1 MTFGAID
8 NSDVS
13 SIEFLT
19 QGRLTTKPSSFLNEF
34 AGGGVDM
41 DLSMMQDFDFDRYL
55 SIARCKT
62 YPQVNFHSF
71 LQNSDSGPSGSLGA
85 FPVFES
91 DDNVDVGG
99 E

>member
-1 MTFGAID
+1 
-8 NSDVS
+8 
-13 SIEFLT
+13 
-19 QGRLTTKPSSFLNEF
+19 
-34 AGGGVDM
+34 M

-62 YPQVNFHSF
+62 CPQVNSHSF